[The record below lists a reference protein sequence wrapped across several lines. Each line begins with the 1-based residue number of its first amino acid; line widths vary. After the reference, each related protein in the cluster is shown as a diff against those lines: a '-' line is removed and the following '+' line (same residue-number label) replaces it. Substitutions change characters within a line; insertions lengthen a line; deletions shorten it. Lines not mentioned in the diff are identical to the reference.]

1 MPTYVVL
8 LNFTD
13 QGIRNVKDTTKRAA
27 AFKELAK
34 SVGVTEK
41 DMYWMLGQ
49 YDIVSIV
56 DAPDDATGTALA
68 LGLGKAGNLRTQTFR
83 AFSQAEMDAILNK
96 VP

>member
-1 MPTYVVL
+1 
-8 LNFTD
+8 
-13 QGIRNVKDTTKRAA
+13 
-27 AFKELAK
+27 
-34 SVGVTEK
+34 
-41 DMYWMLGQ
+41 MLGQ